1 MRQVPIRLALMTA
14 LLATFLSGEGV
25 AALSQCDRVS
35 IPLHLDSAA
44 RDFEVTGSWLSMEAA
59 GTLRGEI
66 SLRNQ
71 TDKSLSRLTVMVNYL
86 DENGSILF
94 SIPYQANLLNEE
106 NDIRNIRPFSEL
118 RLNGPVQPGEVVALE
133 GRNLLS
139 ITTVPSSAEVVFWFA
154 KHYEDGSSVS
164 AQIGQHGFRTDP
176 LPVQMPGYLRL
187 TLPHP
192 AESFETLVK
201 MQINEYGR
209 VLEIQSGREGDT
221 GLTGEQF
228 EALAKQLAEWHFFP
242 GIENGYAVQ
251 SDLYLLVEFV
261 PENPLPIRRCF
272 REHPAKYV
280 SKFALVTLQP
290 IRDSSNRWILN
301 YGSFPADSLME
312 PNIIETTAVPVDQ

>member
-1 MRQVPIRLALMTA
+1 MTA

-35 IPLHLDSAA
+35 IPLHLDSATK
-44 RDFEVTGSWLSMEAA
+44 DFEVTGSWLFMEAA

-118 RLNGPVQPGEVVALE
+118 RLNGPVQPGEVVTLV

-139 ITTVPSSAEVVFWFA
+139 ITTVPSSAEVVYWFA

-164 AQIGQHGFRTDP
+164 NQIGQHGFRTDP
-176 LPVQMPGYLRL
+176 L
-187 TLPHP
+187 P

-228 EALAKQLAEWHFFP
+228 EALSKQLAEWHFFP

-301 YGSFPADSLME
+301 YGSFPADSIME
-312 PNIIETTAVPVDQ
+312 RNIIEIGTTAVPVDQ